1 MNHYDVT
8 LQVPVNVRV
17 SNVLAVTPE
26 AAITAAEQAVDLH
39 LLFDRE
45 QPAAEV
51 TFTAYAEAIQEVL
64 VDRVGDQEFQDSQ
77 WYNWHD
83 HHWQPLPTKSLDRL
97 RRLDEETATLQKE
110 LGLSSPGEVVWQA
123 DVDFR
128 RLLVVVADG
137 YGRASLLEVE
147 GNYPVDYLLHEQLD
161 FDSEE
166 AACAAASAKVE

>member
-1 MNHYDVT
+1 MNRYNVT

-17 SNVLAVTPE
+17 SNVLAKTPE
-26 AAITAAEQAVDLH
+26 AAIATAEQAIDLH
-39 LLFDRE
+39 VLFDRE
-45 QPAAEV
+45 QPDHGVA
-51 TFTAYAEAIQEVL
+51 FTAYAENIQEVL
-64 VDRVGDQEFQDSQ
+64 VDRIGDQEFKDSR

-83 HHWQPLPTKSLDRL
+83 NKWQPLPTPLDRL
-97 RRLDEETATLQKE
+97 RRLDEEAAAERKE

-147 GNYPVDYLLHEQLD
+147 GNYPVDYLQHEKQD

-166 AACAAASAKVE
+166 AACAAAMAKVE